1 MKRLFNVRWI
11 VFYLIALAAGIL
23 TAWVG
28 LFYGKLLPLLLLS
41 LSLPVMI
48 LSLAFLFWPVKRRI
62 FLWIQA
68 HALRI
73 LSVCLLLLVGYVS
86 FNFQFIQVQNRSLPQ
101 GTYQVTGRISDLWT
115 EDGGEYSVTGMIL
128 DRVSL
133 NDGRSS
139 FEIGGRVNAVFYGT
153 ADADLGD
160 RITFS
165 GSLSSLSAVYH
176 GRINTSFL
184 GSGVYYRATAQAESI
199 AKLGYQSN
207 LVIDLR
213 KSFRSAMSESM
224 SSRTFG
230 MGYALIFGDKTY
242 MAEGDYQTFRDI
254 GVLHIFAVSGLHV
267 GFILWLLNLILKK
280 LSYRLRFVGVTLILT
295 LYLFLCDFSPS
306 VTRAVIMCI
315 VSSFAMT
322 IGASRDRLNI
332 VSISGLV
339 LLLINPF
346 YLFDMGFLMS
356 FTAVLSIVFLSVHF
370 SRLLRFLPKKIAGN
384 LAVTLSAQVGM
395 LPVLMHYFG
404 KIPLT
409 TLLANLILVPFV
421 ELTFMIL
428 FTAALFA
435 ALIPQISAILVV
447 PDYLL
452 KGLLIASEWLADLNL
467 GQVVLY
473 SLGLFAVFYYAAL
486 LLVSDKIFLRVPW
499 RAVGCLICSVILA
512 AGYLWMY
519 LPSPPD
525 RNRILI
531 PDIGYQSVLLELD
544 SGQRIW
550 IDLDAGEGSKES
562 VLSYLRQKQIS
573 SLELL
578 ILPDCGEHALEL
590 IKELSR
596 EVSLGNIVVAETDE
610 LSELYLIEA
619 IGEYAEVWTVRGN
632 TSFRFAGQLFFLAE
646 SSSGRCVYTNHGG
659 IGVLMGAALDREQA
673 RPLVLYAVHLVVSQ
687 TYSAEVAGD
696 FLPEY
701 YICNK
706 YYGQNSNIYGLN
718 QVGGLIFSLNHDII
732 RIDYD
737 QRLYL

>member
-11 VFYLIALAAGIL
+11 VFYLIALVVGIL
-23 TAWVG
+23 TARAG

-48 LSLAFLFWPVKRRI
+48 LSLVFLFWPVKRRV
-62 FLWIQA
+62 FLWMQT

-73 LSVCLLLLVGYVS
+73 LSVGLLLLVGYVS
-86 FNFQFIQVQNRSLPQ
+86 FNFQFVQVQNRNLPQ
-101 GTYQVTGRISDLWT
+101 GTYRVTGRISDLWT
-115 EDGGEYSVTGMIL
+115 EDAGEYFVTGMVL

-133 NDGRSS
+133 NDGNGS
-139 FEIGGRVNAVFYGT
+139 FEIGGRVNAVFYGI
-153 ADADLGD
+153 ADADFGD
-160 RITFS
+160 KITFS
-165 GSLSSLSAVYH
+165 GSLSSMSAVYH
-176 GRINTSFL
+176 GRINTSFV
-184 GSGVYYRATAQAESI
+184 GSGIYYRVTAQADEI
-199 AKLGYQSN
+199 EKLGYQSN

-213 KSFRSAMSESM
+213 KSFRHEMSENM
-224 SSRTFG
+224 DSRTFG
-230 MGYALIFGDKTY
+230 IGYALIFGDKTY
-242 MAEGDYQTFRDI
+242 MAEADYQIFRDI

-267 GFILWLLNLILKK
+267 GFILRLLNLILKK
-280 LSYRLRFVGVTLILT
+280 LSYRLRFIGIALILT

-370 SRLLRFLPKKIAGN
+370 KRILRFLPQKIADN
-384 LAVTLSAQVGM
+384 LTVTLSAQVGM
-395 LPVLMHYFG
+395 IPVLMHYFG

-421 ELTFMIL
+421 ELAFMIL
-428 FTAALFA
+428 FTAALIA
-435 ALIPQISAILVV
+435 VLIPQIGAVLVI

-452 KGLLIASEWLADLNL
+452 KGVLIASEWLADLNL

-473 SLGLFAVFYYAAL
+473 SLGTLAVFYYAAL
-486 LLVSDKIFLRVPW
+486 LLVSDKIFLRVSL
-499 RAVGCLICSVILA
+499 RAVGCVICAVILVS
-512 AGYLWMY
+512 GYLWKY
-519 LPSPPD
+519 LPSPAD
-525 RNRILI
+525 RTRILI
-531 PDIGYQSVLLELD
+531 PDIGYQSVLFEFESGQRAWVDLD
-544 SGQRIW
+544 SG
-550 IDLDAGEGSKES
+550 DGSKDS
-562 VLSYLRQKQIS
+562 VLSYLRQNQIS
-573 SLELL
+573 VLELM
-578 ILPDCGEHALEL
+578 ILPNCDEHALEL
-590 IKELSR
+590 VKELSG
-596 EVSLGNIVVAETDE
+596 EVMLGNIVVAETDE

-619 IGEYAEVWTVRGN
+619 LGEYAEVLTVKGN
-632 TSFRFAGQLFFLAE
+632 TGFRFAGQLFFLAE
-646 SSSGRCVYTNHGG
+646 SQSGRCVYTDHGG
-659 IGVLMGAALDREQA
+659 IGILMGSALA
-673 RPLVLYAVHLVVSQ
+673 RDQVRSLALYRVNLVVSRA
-687 TYSAEVAGD
+687 YSAEIAND

-701 YICNK
+701 YICDK
-706 YYGQNSNIYGLN
+706 YYEQNSNIYGLN